1 MFDVSHGHR
10 PGARRPR
17 FRTCRLNTRPSNT
30 AHGVRFQ
37 CPRTRP
43 RRQVS
48 HAPLAPSAFLTAHK
62 TDAARLPRLPRLPR
76 HPLAASV
83 SPNVS
88 GLCTDSGYHSAPAA
102 EMAACVSL
110 KRRARASCV
119 SEKRRSTS
127 SIKARVERKV
137 EKAPW
142 HVVAMMR

>member
-1 MFDVSHGHR
+1 
-10 PGARRPR
+10 
-17 FRTCRLNTRPSNT
+17 
-30 AHGVRFQ
+30 
-37 CPRTRP
+37 
-43 RRQVS
+43 
-48 HAPLAPSAFLTAHK
+48 LAPSAFLTAHK
-62 TDAARLPRLPRLPR
+62 TDAARLPRLPR

-88 GLCTDSGYHSAPAA
+88 GLCTGSGYHSAPAA

>member
-1 MFDVSHGHR
+1 VATPHAFTVT
-10 PGARRPR
+10 PRRRRR
-17 FRTCRLNTRPSNT
+17 FTNTFKHT

-76 HPLAASV
+76 HQLAASV
-83 SPNVS
+83 SPHVF